1 MSDACCLPDTPAED
15 QAGEAKAKTT
25 NPPAFS
31 RADVAALAHL
41 ATSLDYLKNR
51 FPDPVWRSVLKK
63 AVCAMHGV
71 ATEIDGENGFGIYA
85 REDGQ

>member
-1 MSDACCLPDTPAED
+1 MSDACCLPDTPAE
-15 QAGEAKAKTT
+15 AKAKTT
-25 NPPAFS
+25 NPTAFS

-71 ATEIDGENGFGIYA
+71 ALEIDGEHSFGIYA
-85 REDGQ
+85 QEDGQ